1 MLPCRNG
8 SHLYTGRQTC
18 LSQRPGSGTSER
30 CNSGSTDPAKLKVS
44 GDFMSLY
51 QAYLEQIEGRKEQ
64 GLKPKPI
71 DDGSLVAELIAQI
84 KDADHAHRADSL
96 NFLIYNTLPGTTSA
110 AGVKAAF
117 LKEII
122 LGEAVVAE
130 ITPAFAFE
138 LLSHMKGGPS
148 VEVLLDLALGDDAAI
163 ASDAAEI
170 LKTQVFLYEADTNRL
185 KAAFEAGSAIARDII
200 ESYAEAEFF
209 TKLPEIE
216 DEIKVVTYIAA
227 EGDISTDLLS
237 PGNQAHSRSD
247 RELHGK
253 CMISEQAQD
262 EIRKLQAQHP
272 DKQVMLIAE
281 KGTMGVGSSRMS
293 GVNNVALWTGRQASP
308 YVPFVNV
315 APIVAGT
322 NGISPIFLTTVGVT
336 GGIGIDLKNWVKKLD
351 ADGNPI
357 LNNDDNPILEQ
368 KYSVETGTILTINTK
383 DKMLLDEDGGEAL
396 VDVSSSFTP
405 QKLEFMK
412 AGGSYAIVF
421 GKMLQTF
428 ACETLGVEL
437 KSAYAP
443 SKEVSVEGQGLT
455 AVEKIFN
462 ANAVGVAPGTVLHA
476 GSDAR
481 VRVNIVGSQDTTG
494 LMTAQELEAM
504 AATVISPTV
513 DGAYQSGCHTASV
526 WDIKAQENTPRL
538 MKFMHDFG
546 LITGR
551 DPKDVYHPM
560 TDVIHKVLNDI
571 TVDDWAIIIGGDS
584 HTRMSKGVAFGADSG
599 TVALA
604 LATGEAT
611 MPIPESVK
619 VTFKGSMADHMD
631 FRDVVHATQTQMLK
645 QFGDNVFQGRIIEVH
660 IGTLLADQAF
670 TFTDWTAEMKAKAS
684 ICISEDATLIE
695 SLEIAK
701 HRIQIMIDKGMENDN
716 RMLQGLIDIA
726 DQRIAQIRSGE
737 KPALAPDA
745 NASYFAEVVVDLDQ
759 IVEPMIADPDVN
771 NADVSKRYT
780 HDTIRPISFYGAD
793 KKVDLGFV
801 GSCMVHKGDVKIV
814 AQMLRNL
821 EKSSGKVEF
830 NAPLVVAAPT
840 YNIIDELKAEG
851 DWDILQK
858 YSGFEF
864 DDSKP
869 KTSARTEYENILY
882 LERPGCNLCM
892 GNQEKAAKGDTV
904 LATSTR
910 LFKGRVVEDAGDKK
924 GESLL
929 ASTPVVVLS
938 AILGRTPT
946 LDEYKTAVDGID
958 LTKFAPPLAKP
969 GTTQSAHF

>member
-1 MLPCRNG
+1 
-8 SHLYTGRQTC
+8 
-18 LSQRPGSGTSER
+18 
-30 CNSGSTDPAKLKVS
+30 
-44 GDFMSLY
+44 MSLY
-51 QAYLEQIEGRKEQ
+51 TDYLNEIENRKTQ
-64 GLKPKPI
+64 GLNPKPI
-71 DDGSLVAELIAQI
+71 DDGALTSEIIAQI
-84 KDADHAHRADSL
+84 KDSNNEHRENSL
-96 NFLIYNTLPGTTSA
+96 KFFIYNTLPGTTSA
-110 AGVKAAF
+110 AGEKAKF

-122 LGEAVVAE
+122 LGEAVIEE
-130 ITPAFAFE
+130 ISPSFAFE

-148 VEVLLDLALGDDAAI
+148 VEVLLDLALGDNAEI
-163 ASDAAEI
+163 ANQAAEV
-170 LKTQVFLYEADTNRL
+170 LKTQVFLYEADTERL
-185 KAAFEAGSAIARDII
+185 KSAYKDGSQIAKDIL
-200 ESYAEAEFF
+200 ESYAKAEFF

-216 DEIKVVTYIAA
+216 EEIKVVTYIAA

-253 CMISEQAQD
+253 CLISEKAQG
-262 EIRKLQAQHP
+262 EIQDLQKQHP
-272 DKQVMLIAE
+272 DARVMLIAE

-293 GVNNVALWTGRQASP
+293 GVNNVALWTGKQASP
-308 YVPFVNV
+308 YVPFVNI

-357 LNNDDNPILEQ
+357 LDENDDPVLEQ
-368 KYSVETGTILTINTK
+368 TYSVETGTVLTINTK
-383 DKMLLDEDGGEAL
+383 TKKLYNGDKEL
-396 VDVSSSFTP
+396 VDISSSLTP
-405 QKLEFMK
+405 QKQEFIK
-412 AGGSYAIVF
+412 AGGSYAVVF
-421 GKMLQTF
+421 GKKLQNF
-428 ACETLGVEL
+428 AAETLGVALEPVF
-437 KSAYAP
+437 AP
-443 SKEVSVEGQGLT
+443 SKEISHVGQGLT

-462 ANAVGVAPGTVLHA
+462 KNAVGVTEGKTLHA
-476 GSDAR
+476 GSDVR
-481 VRVNIVGSQDTTG
+481 VKVNIVGSQDTTG
-494 LMTAQELEAM
+494 LMTSQELEAM

-526 WDIKAQENTPRL
+526 WDIKAQENIPKL
-538 MKFMHDFG
+538 MKFMNKFG
-546 LITGR
+546 LITAR
-551 DPKDVYHPM
+551 DPKGEYHAM

-619 VTFKGSMADHMD
+619 VTFKGELKDHMD
-631 FRDVVHATQTQMLK
+631 FRDVVHATQAQMLK

-684 ICISEDATLIE
+684 ICISEDDTLIK

-701 HRIQIMIDKGMENDN
+701 SRIQIMIDKGMDN
-716 RMLQGLIDIA
+716 AAKTLQGLINIA
-726 DQRIAQIRSGE
+726 NKRIAEIKSGE
-737 KPALAPDA
+737 KPALTPDD
-745 NASYFAEVVVDLDQ
+745 NAKYFAEVVVDLDQ
-759 IVEPMIADPDVN
+759 IIEPMIADPDVN
-771 NADVSKRYT
+771 NDDVSKRYT
-780 HDTIRPISFYGAD
+780 HDTIRPISYYKAE
-793 KKVDLGFV
+793 KNVDLGFV
-801 GSCMVHKGDVKIV
+801 GSCMVHKGDMKIV

-821 EKSSGKVEF
+821 EKNKGDVKF

-840 YNIIDELKAEG
+840 YNIIDELKEEG
-851 DWDILQK
+851 DWEVLQK

-864 DDSKP
+864 DDTAP
-869 KTSARTEYENILY
+869 KNTARTEYENILY

-910 LFKGRVVEDAGDKK
+910 LFQGRVVEDSAEKK

-946 LDEYKTAVDGID
+946 LDEYIDAVQGID
-958 LTKFAPPLAKP
+958 LTKFAPPLQKP
-969 GTTQSAHF
+969 LDPKSVHF